1 MTQTPDFRLGIVCS
15 VPAVRDA
22 AGNLTCNHAI
32 GRLLDQ
38 LRKSIP
44 GAELAIPVLSVGHKS
59 MKHKLEFK
67 PEEITELP
75 PLKTVMG
82 SQRHFF
88 ATRRILRDFASRF
101 DVLFVRVPFQVPL
114 ALRHLGKPKLLHV
127 ISNPYQV
134 ITASSDYR
142 GLMRALAV
150 RFAAH
155 SNATMRRLAAEP
167 DTRVATNGAEMWE
180 LLRCREG
187 RVVVSS
193 CLYEREM
200 QPREDL
206 SLGQPPRILFVG
218 YLRPEKGI
226 RYLLEAFESLRKR
239 RPVKLTLVGGTD
251 RATGSEAETH
261 EQIRKS
267 PYRDDIS
274 IVGMVDFG
282 QPLFDL
288 YRNHDVMV
296 VPSLSEGTPRTIV
309 EARSFGCPVVA
320 SNVGG
325 IPSSVQD
332 GRNGLLV
339 PPRDA
344 PALDAAIERILSD
357 DALRRRLIATGLE
370 DSKQQSLEY
379 FTGQLVE
386 ELRILARQAGDR
398 RAAAHD

>member
-1 MTQTPDFRLGIVCS
+1 MTSTPDFRLGIICS
-15 VPAVRDA
+15 VPAVREAD
-22 AGNLTCNHAI
+22 GGLTCNHAI

-38 LRKSIP
+38 LRTSVP
-44 GAELAIPVLSVGHKS
+44 GAQLAIPVLSVGHKS
-59 MKHKLEFK
+59 MKHRLEFT
-67 PEEITELP
+67 PDEITALP

-88 ATRRILRDFASRF
+88 TTRKILRQFASRF
-101 DVLFVRVPFQVPL
+101 DVLFVRVPFQVPM
-114 ALRHLGKPKLLHV
+114 AVQRLGKPKLLHV
-127 ISNPYQV
+127 ISNPHQV
-134 ITASSDYR
+134 IVASSDYR
-142 GLMRALAV
+142 GLMKQLAI

-155 SNATMRRLAAEP
+155 SNATMRRIAAEP
-167 DTRVATNGAEMWE
+167 DTRVASNGAEMWE
-180 LLRCREG
+180 QLRCRKG
-187 RVVVSS
+187 RIVVSS

-200 QPREDL
+200 RPRQDL
-206 SLGQPPRILFVG
+206 ALNQPPRILFVG

-226 RYLLEAFESLRKR
+226 RYLLEAFETLRKR
-239 RPVKLTLVGGTD
+239 RECKLTLVGGTD
-251 RATGSEAETH
+251 RVTSSEAEIH
-261 EQIRKS
+261 EQIRQS

-274 IVGMVDFG
+274 IVGLVDFG
-282 QPLFDL
+282 EPLFEL

-320 SNVGG
+320 TNVGG

-344 PALDAAIERILSD
+344 VALDKAIERILSD
-357 DALRRRLIATGLE
+357 DELRRRLIATGLE
-370 DSKQQSLEY
+370 DAKQQSLEY

-386 ELRILARQAGDR
+386 ELQILARESRDR
-398 RAAAHD
+398 RTAAP